1 MYQFNYHRPQSIE
14 EARSLYNKSEDGL
27 YLAGG
32 HTLIPS
38 LRQRLSSPSD
48 VIDLSSIAALTGIV
62 RQGGVLR
69 IGALTTHDTV
79 ATSEAV
85 LGHCS
90 AIATLASGIGDAQV
104 RNRGT
109 IGGSIANN
117 DPAADYPAAILGL
130 NATVHTDQ
138 RDIQGDDFFSG
149 MFETSLW
156 AGEMVVGVSFPSVT
170 AASYVKFPNP
180 ASRYATVGV
189 MVARIDDGVR
199 VAITGAASC
208 VFRASAMEDA
218 LSSKLSENSLD
229 NVAIDPDTLMSDIH
243 ASAEYR
249 AHLCGVMAR
258 KAVAGL

>member
-14 EARSLYNKSEDGL
+14 EARSLFNKAEDGI

-48 VIDLSSIAALTGIV
+48 VIDLSSIAALTGV
-62 RQGGVLR
+62 ERLGGVLR
-69 IGALTTHDTV
+69 IGALTSHDTV

-85 LGHCS
+85 QVHCS
-90 AIATLASGIGDAQV
+90 AIATLAGAIGDAQV

-109 IGGSIANN
+109 IGGSVANN

-138 RDIQGDDFFSG
+138 RDIQGDNFFSG
-149 MFETSLW
+149 MFETALW
-156 AGEMVVGVSFPSVT
+156 AGELVVGVSFPSVK

-189 MVARIDDGVR
+189 MVAQIEDGVR

-218 LSSKLSENSLD
+218 LSGELSENALD
-229 NVAIDPDTLMSDIH
+229 NVAIDPETLMSDIH

-249 AHLCGVMAR
+249 AHLCRVMAR
-258 KAVAGL
+258 KAVSGL